1 MMVSPLSV
9 MPCTSQQVALILSTA
24 QAVAHHRGDYL
35 KMEPLS
41 NSSESVCSVE
51 STSPPAQVAPVVD
64 RPSTSTASVPM
75 ISPAM
80 DAAAH
85 MMPVPLCSICGAD
98 STGIHFGVEA
108 CAACSAFFRRTVVL
122 SKNYIC
128 TKGGNCSV
136 TKDAPG
142 SQKCRACR
150 FQKCNAVGMDR
161 SATYSCNDNSEFAA
175 VQHRRD
181 AIGRYST
188 LVKRESTS
196 PSGGVFSDPSLTPP
210 SPKSPR
216 HAFHYPVLDE
226 VLYRYKVLNQRRKLF
241 YCTNSLGNVFD
252 EHYELVKLLLLFVDN
267 NICGVQQPNELTDFG
282 ECMYQLWRIEPRL
295 CIDFICSNRHLAKLP
310 PLDKVT
316 LFKNFVLMF
325 PAVEEPFMTWTS
337 GGIEKDWW
345 MMPNRT
351 YIVFERADHYFTQ
364 PTMKALNLDKS
375 TAVKLFI
382 PSFQHAIDLVGRHMA
397 AMNMTETEMV
407 ALSALL
413 LFDPTCSGIS
423 QIARDI
429 LQKLRDQLFKDLIN
443 YYENE
448 DVNVDDPETRLG
460 NIILL
465 ISGVKLHA
473 LKTKENM
480 QMLKIFDLVPRDKV
494 FDEIVGIV

>member
-24 QAVAHHRGDYL
+24 QAVAHHPGDYL

-64 RPSTSTASVPM
+64 RPSTSTASSNAPL
-75 ISPAM
+75 ISAAM

-122 SKNYIC
+122 SKNYVC
-128 TKGGNCSV
+128 TKGGHCSV

-161 SATYSCNDNSEFAA
+161 SA

-188 LVKRESTS
+188 LIKRDSSS
-196 PSGGVFSDPSLTPP
+196 PTGGVFAHSDPSLTPP
-210 SPKSPR
+210 SSKSPR

-226 VLYRYKVLNQRRKLF
+226 VIYRYKILNQKRKLF

-252 EHYELVKLLLLFVDN
+252 EHYEL
-267 NICGVQQPNELTDFG
+267 QPNELTDFG

-295 CIDFICSNRHLAKLP
+295 CIDFISSNRHLSKLP
-310 PLDKVT
+310 AIDKVT

-325 PAVEEPFMTWTS
+325 QAVEEPYMTWAS

-351 YIVFERADHYFTQ
+351 YIVYERADHYFTQ
-364 PTMKALNLDKS
+364 PAMKALNLDKS

-397 AMNMTETEMV
+397 AMNMTETEMI

-413 LFDPTCSGIS
+413 LFDPTCGGIS
-423 QIARDI
+423 QPSRDI

-473 LKTKENM
+473 LKTRENM
-480 QMLKIFDLVPRDKV
+480 QLLKIFDLVPRDKL
-494 FDEIVGIV
+494 FDEIVGII